1 MIIIIIDYDVDDNR
15 FDQQLKTY
23 NNNKLS
29 QFIVTLW
36 RTRSATAIFN
46 SDETTTT
53 NYSQFKRRISIY
65 LFAIEKDLC
74 CVVFSQ
80 FLKYKITVTY
90 LNN

>member
-53 NYSQFKRRISIY
+53 SYSQFKRRISIY
-65 LFAIEKDLC
+65 LFAIGKDLC
-74 CVVFSQ
+74 CVMFSQ
-80 FLKYKITVTY
+80 FLKY
-90 LNN
+90 